1 MSKVLL
7 LATLARLG
15 YQPQLAN
22 PHLLSPAYA
31 IQTLWYPLT
40 NSVASESGMIHPP
53 PISVPDFILLCQGV
67 RKEEFF

>member
-40 NSVASESGMIHPP
+40 NSVASESGTVSYTHLTLPTIY
-53 PISVPDFILLCQGV
+53 SV
-67 RKEEFF
+67 